1 MIARSYLGEKTM
13 GAPTSRRKF
22 LAGSAALAGGALM
35 AVPGAAL
42 ADNDEGKKHRVTD
55 VEILN

>member
-22 LAGSAALAGGALM
+22 LAGSAAALAGGALM

-55 VEILN
+55 V